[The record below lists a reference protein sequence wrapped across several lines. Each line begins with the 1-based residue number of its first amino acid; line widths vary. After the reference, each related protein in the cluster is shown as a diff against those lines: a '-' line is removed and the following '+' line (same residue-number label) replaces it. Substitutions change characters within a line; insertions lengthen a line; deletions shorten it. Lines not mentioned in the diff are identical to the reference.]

1 MARSNFNRIKIHLN
15 IGTIG
20 HVDHRKTTLTSAIS
34 TTLAFCSP
42 ECICSKLEE
51 IDSAPEERKRGITI
65 NTAHIEY
72 ETLLRH
78 YSHVDCPGHADYVK
92 NMITGAAQ
100 MDLAILVVAGTDGIM
115 PQTIEHV
122 LLSRQVGVPNF
133 AVFVNKKDA
142 MDNEDQEEFLKY
154 IKEEIVN
161 LLIKYDYSN
170 EDLPY
175 VEGSALK
182 ALQSLDKNSTILEQ
196 GFDKWVDSIFDL
208 MDQIDF
214 SLAEPE
220 RDLDK
225 PFLLAVEKVLSI
237 SGRGTVTTG
246 SVERGS
252 INVGESVDVVGCGI
266 DGQEILATTVT
277 GIEMFRKSLSKG
289 IAGDNVGLLLRGVD
303 KSQIKRGAIVVPT
316 GKGRT
321 ASRFEAEVYFL
332 TSDEG
337 GRSTGVQPGYRPQFF
352 IRTTDIT
359 GNIEFI
365 NPKEQ
370 PNSLSRELSLFVMPG
385 EQVNLT
391 VGLIRNTAME
401 TGMRFAIREGGKTVG
416 SGLVIKVL

>member
-1 MARSNFNRIKIHLN
+1 MARSDFDRTKIHLN
-15 IGTIG
+15 VGTVG
-20 HVDHRKTTLTSAIS
+20 HVDHGKTTLTSAIS
-34 TTLAFCSP
+34 TTLAIYSP
-42 ECICSKLEE
+42 QNVCSKLEE

-72 ETLLRH
+72 ETPLRH

-142 MDNEDQEEFLKY
+142 MDDEDREEYLQY
-154 IKEEIVN
+154 IKEELAN
-161 LLIKYDYSN
+161 LLEKYDYPS
-170 EDLPY
+170 DDVPY

-182 ALQSLDKNSTILEQ
+182 ALQSLDAAAGPLEK
-196 GFDKWVDSIFDL
+196 GTDDWVDGIFDL
-208 MDQIDF
+208 MDQIDA

-237 SGRGTVTTG
+237 SGRGTVATG
-246 SVERGS
+246 SVERGC
-252 INVGESVDVVGCGI
+252 INVGESVDVVGCGA
-266 DGQEILATTVT
+266 DGQGIIPTTVT

-332 TSDEG
+332 TPEEG

-359 GNIEFI
+359 GNIEI
-365 NPKEQ
+365 IHPKGENED
-370 PNSLSRELSLFVMPG
+370 PTREPSLFAMPG
-385 EQVNLT
+385 EQVSLT
-391 VGLIRNTAME
+391 VGLIRSTAME
-401 TGMRFAIREGGKTVG
+401 AGMRFAIREGGRTIG

>member
-34 TTLAFCSP
+34 TTLAAYSQQST
-42 ECICSKLEE
+42 CSKLEE
-51 IDSAPEERKRGITI
+51 IDSAPEEQKRGITI

-142 MDNEDQEEFLKY
+142 MDNEDQEEYLQY
-154 IKEEIVN
+154 IKEELVH
-161 LLIKYDYSN
+161 LLEKYDYLN
-170 EDLPY
+170 TDVPY

-182 ALQSLDKNSTILEQ
+182 ALQLLDRIIESLTKGTDS
-196 GFDKWVDSIFDL
+196 WVDSIYDL
-208 MDQIDF
+208 MDQIDI

-220 RDLDK
+220 RDLNK

-237 SGRGTVTTG
+237 SGRGTVATG
-246 SVERGS
+246 SVERGA

-266 DGQEILATTVT
+266 DGQEIIATTVT
-277 GIEMFRKSLSKG
+277 GIEMFRKSLFKG

-303 KSQIKRGAIVVPT
+303 KSQIKRGAIIVPN

-332 TSDEG
+332 TPEEG
-337 GRSTGVQPGYRPQFF
+337 GRSTGVQSGYRPQFF

-359 GNIEFI
+359 GNIEI
-365 NPKEQ
+365 IHSKEK
-370 PNSLSRELSLFVMPG
+370 NKSRIRELSLFAMPG

-401 TGMRFAIREGGKTVG
+401 TGMRFAIREGGRTVG